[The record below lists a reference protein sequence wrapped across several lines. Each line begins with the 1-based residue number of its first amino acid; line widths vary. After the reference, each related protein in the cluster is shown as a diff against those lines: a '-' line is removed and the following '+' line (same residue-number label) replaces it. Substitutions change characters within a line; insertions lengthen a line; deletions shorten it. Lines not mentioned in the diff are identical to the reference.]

1 MSGIGSRL
9 RQERERLG
17 LSQKKFGEVGGVEA
31 NAQGR
36 YESGDRVP
44 KADYLSRVAAK
55 GVDVLYIVTG
65 RRTPTRADNLSQ
77 SEEKI
82 LVSYRALYKEDQDAI
97 RHLTHTLAELSVSSL
112 MKERRTPESLRAGRS
127 QCINQPPDTPV
138 EQVLVIWRLSLGQH
152 AAFLLRC
159 PATYKTKS
167 RGVCLIR
174 VLVVDDHDLVRT
186 GITRMLADIDG
197 LQVVGQAESGEESLL
212 KARELKPDVV
222 LMDVKMPGIGGL
234 EATRKLLR
242 SHPDIKVV
250 AVTVCEED
258 PFPTRLL
265 QAGAAGYLTK
275 GAGLNEMVQAIR
287 LVFAGQRYISPQ
299 IAQQLV
305 FKSFQ
310 PSSESPFD
318 ALSEREIQ
326 IALMIVGCQ
335 KVQIISDKLCLSP
348 KTVNTYRYRIFE
360 KLSISSDVELTL
372 LAVRHG
378 MVDASA

>member
-1 MSGIGSRL
+1 M
-9 RQERERLG
+9 
-17 LSQKKFGEVGGVEA
+17 
-31 NAQGR
+31 
-36 YESGDRVP
+36 
-44 KADYLSRVAAK
+44 
-55 GVDVLYIVTG
+55 
-65 RRTPTRADNLSQ
+65 
-77 SEEKI
+77 
-82 LVSYRALYKEDQDAI
+82 
-97 RHLTHTLAELSVSSL
+97 
-112 MKERRTPESLRAGRS
+112 
-127 QCINQPPDTPV
+127 
-138 EQVLVIWRLSLGQH
+138 
-152 AAFLLRC
+152 
-159 PATYKTKS
+159 
-167 RGVCLIR
+167 IR

-197 LQVVGQAESGEESLL
+197 LQVVGEADSGESAL
-212 KARELKPDVV
+212 KLARELKPDVV

-242 SHPDIKVV
+242 SHPDTKVV

-275 GAGLNEMVQAIR
+275 GAGLDEMVQAIR
-287 LVFAGQRYISPQ
+287 LAFAGQRYICPQ
-299 IAQQLV
+299 IAQQLAL
-305 FKSFQ
+305 KSFQ
-310 PSSESPFD
+310 PQGSPFD

-360 KLSISSDVELTL
+360 KLSVTSDVELTL

-378 MVDASA
+378 MVDASL

>member
-1 MSGIGSRL
+1 M
-9 RQERERLG
+9 
-17 LSQKKFGEVGGVEA
+17 
-31 NAQGR
+31 
-36 YESGDRVP
+36 
-44 KADYLSRVAAK
+44 
-55 GVDVLYIVTG
+55 
-65 RRTPTRADNLSQ
+65 
-77 SEEKI
+77 
-82 LVSYRALYKEDQDAI
+82 
-97 RHLTHTLAELSVSSL
+97 
-112 MKERRTPESLRAGRS
+112 
-127 QCINQPPDTPV
+127 
-138 EQVLVIWRLSLGQH
+138 
-152 AAFLLRC
+152 
-159 PATYKTKS
+159 
-167 RGVCLIR
+167 IR

-197 LQVVGQAESGEESLL
+197 LQVVGEADSGESAIKLV
-212 KARELKPDVV
+212 RELKPDVV

-258 PFPTRLL
+258 PFPTRLM

-275 GAGLNEMVQAIR
+275 GAGLDEMVQAIR
-287 LVFAGQRYISPQ
+287 LAFAGQRYISPQ
-299 IAQQLV
+299 IAQQLAL
-305 FKSFQ
+305 KSFQ
-310 PSSESPFD
+310 PQGSPFD

-360 KLSISSDVELTL
+360 KLSVTSDVELTL

-378 MVDASA
+378 MVDASL